1 MWSELCD
8 WLVLNVLVLNVCVE
22 QDQTSEGLL
31 RGWTQ
36 IKAARRSESTSE
48 SRAGVIH
55 NKTGT
60 SNLGF
65 TEPHHDQ
72 RKQAF
77 TPVSFS
83 TLTLLICTANLP
95 FGPNPTEL

>member
-1 MWSELCD
+1 MSWF
-8 WLVLNVLVLNVCVE
+8 LNVCVE
-22 QDQTSEGLL
+22 RDQTSKRLL

-36 IKAARRSESTSE
+36 IKDTRRSESTSE

-65 TEPHHDQ
+65 TETHHDQ

-77 TPVSFS
+77 TPVRFS
-83 TLTLLICTANLP
+83 TLTVQICTASLP